1 MGRAGHEFEVDKV
14 TIDTRSVYE
23 RCNVKLINCHCEGC
37 PFRSRCTKS
46 RIGRSINYCK
56 DLDEFHKEV
65 RENVTSEEGKKLMF
79 KRDNEAEGTFG
90 ELKENM
96 GYDRLYRRGH
106 DNVQM
111 EFYLVAMGHN
121 IRKYQKLRKKIKKT
135 GQRDAQIIYLLI
147 KLF

>member
-106 DNVQM
+106 DNVQK
-111 EFYLVAMGHN
+111 EIYLVAMGHN

-147 KLF
+147 KFF

>member
-65 RENVTSEEGKKLMF
+65 RENFTSEEGKKLMY

-111 EFYLVAMGHN
+111 EIYLVAMGHN

-147 KLF
+147 KFF

>member
-56 DLDEFHKEV
+56 ELDEFHKEV
-65 RENVTSEEGKKLMF
+65 RKNVTSEEGKKLMF

-90 ELKENM
+90 DLKENM

-111 EFYLVAMGHN
+111 EIYLVAMGHN

-147 KLF
+147 KFF